1 MPLEITEKLPV
12 PAKPDVTLTLPFA
25 LRQKSRLL
33 TRLDNNEE
41 AKLFLPRGTVLR
53 QGDLLRTTTG
63 LIVRVEAAPEA
74 VSTAITDDPLQL
86 ARVCYHLG
94 NRHVP
99 IQIGSGWV
107 RYLRDHVLD
116 TLVEVLNLQVKAEN
130 VPFEPEASAYDRH
143 SHHHDP
149 G

>member
-1 MPLEITEKLPV
+1 MPLEITEKLLV

-33 TRLDNNEE
+33 ACLDNNEE
-41 AKLFLPRGTVLR
+41 AKLFLARGTVLR

-63 LIVRVEAAPEA
+63 LIVQVKAAPEA
-74 VSTAITDDPLQL
+74 VSTASTDDPLQL

-99 IQIGSGWV
+99 LQIGSGWV

-116 TLVEVLNLQVKAEN
+116 TLMEVLGLPVKAEN
-130 VPFEPEASAYDRH
+130 MPFEPEVSAYDRH
-143 SHHHDP
+143 SHRHDH
-149 G
+149 